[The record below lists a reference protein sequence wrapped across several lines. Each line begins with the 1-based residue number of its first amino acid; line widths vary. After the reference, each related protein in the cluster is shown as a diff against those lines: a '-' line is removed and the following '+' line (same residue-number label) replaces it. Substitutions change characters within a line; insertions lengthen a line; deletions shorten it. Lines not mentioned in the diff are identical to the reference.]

1 MQMLFLG
8 DFMES
13 LPILRDGN
21 ITIKNREELTID
33 GAESILSFDDYSLVV
48 MTTLGKLTVEGEG
61 MVIDSLVKETK
72 RIIVKG
78 KISGLYYSDNKKTKG
93 LFR

>member
-8 DFMES
+8 DFMEN
-13 LPILRDGN
+13 LPVIKDGN
-21 ITIKNREELTID
+21 INIRSREEITID

-48 MTTLGKLTVEGEG
+48 MTGLGKLTVEGEG
-61 MVIDSLVKETK
+61 MVIDSLTK
-72 RIIVKG
+72 DTNRIIVKG
-78 KISGLYYSDNKKTKG
+78 KISGLYYSDNKKSKG

>member
-1 MQMLFLG
+1 
-8 DFMES
+8 MES
-13 LPILRDGN
+13 LPILKDGN
-21 ITIKNREELTID
+21 ITIKNREELMLD

-72 RIIVKG
+72 KIIVRG
-78 KISGLYYSDNKKTKG
+78 KILGLYYSDNKKSKG

>member
-1 MQMLFLG
+1 
-8 DFMES
+8 
-13 LPILRDGN
+13 
-21 ITIKNREELTID
+21 
-33 GAESILSFDDYSLVV
+33 